1 MCLPHVNT
9 KSKSCQSHQTEFF
22 SVFSTLNVLS
32 CVRGG
37 SVYPL
42 RLTSDSDSDS
52 DVGPIRALSESHR
65 CTAIQRLITVLS
77 LIFVPACHS
86 TGLMERISALIALQ
100 NERKKIVIN
109 QNYIF
114 LICKVHF
121 KKISYV
127 VLSRNPVGIGPT
139 VSKRTLYVLV
149 FYMYTVY
156 YNTNRTDKNEKY
168 LIFSPNHSESWCEK
182 LQVHL
187 LCRAVQM

>member
-1 MCLPHVNT
+1 MFSFTNSSVFIALRDRIFLHC
-9 KSKSCQSHQTEFF
+9 SKSLTSPNVFASRRHEIKIMSVTSNRFF
-22 SVFSTLNVLS
+22 SVLSTDTLNVLS
-32 CVRGG
+32 CMRGG

-52 DVGPIRALSESHR
+52 ETDSDVGPNRALSESHR

-77 LIFVPACHS
+77 LIFVSACHS

-121 KKISYV
+121 KKINYV

-149 FYMYTVY
+149 FYNVY
-156 YNTNRTDKNEKY
+156 SI
-168 LIFSPNHSESWCEK
+168 L
-182 LQVHL
+182 
-187 LCRAVQM
+187 